1 MNQDGRRTPREESAR
16 DGASAVR
23 RFARALV
30 GPAIP
35 HTAETIAQ
43 EALAIGAQAE
53 KRGEDPTERAFAE
66 VVKLNRRRAKSLA
79 SQNDGGREQTVHPEL
94 ERREGLSAQ
103 IAAMPLD
110 EREILLVVALS
121 QMSYEAAARILDV
134 PHATAVSRLMRAR
147 ARLDATRTDPA
158 HRVAHLRLVK

>member
-1 MNQDGRRTPREESAR
+1 MNQDGKRTHREDAAR

-53 KRGEDPTERAFAE
+53 KRGEDATERAFAE

-79 SQNDGGREQTVHPEL
+79 AHPDALREHSIQPDQ
-94 ERREGLSAQ
+94 ERRESLSAQ

-121 QMSYEAAARILDV
+121 QMSYEAAGRILDV
-134 PHATAVSRLMRAR
+134 PYATAVSRLMRAR
-147 ARLDATRTDPA
+147 ARLDATRTDPSQ
-158 HRVAHLRLVK
+158 RVAHLRLVK